1 MTIIAVGFSVT
12 TPMLPSEAT
21 HEGRRSLPSTLAAF
35 LPAIVVAGLWTA
47 WTADD
52 GAYFAS
58 SWYPSAIGLVA
69 LLGVVVLA
77 GGRGV
82 TPSRPA
88 RAALALLAGFVI
100 WSYLSILWAGSPG
113 GALEESNKL
122 LLLLVSVSFVAVLP
136 WSERS
141 ATVLL
146 GAWVLGVA
154 GVMAVDLIG
163 ALDAGEQVRQRLVA
177 GRYLGPIGYPNG
189 TSAVCAMALF
199 AALLIASRRG
209 TRPAIQ
215 IGFVAVATFLL
226 EYALLPQSRAAVVGL
241 AVGGVIALALAPDRI
256 RFMLRVLIV
265 AGAAVVTL
273 DPLLDIYSIG
283 VEIYYEQA
291 TDAQLAPV
299 FKDAGR
305 EIMLTVGAAAVAAS
319 FLLAAEAALA
329 PRSSAV
335 RRLRM
340 GAVGLAVVV
349 ALAGAAVAV
358 ANADRIYDRVHD
370 GVSGD
375 DSDSFDTGPRIT
387 ASFTDK
393 RSDYWRVAVDV
404 FEEHPVAGVGT
415 GSYGEEY
422 TTRRNQD
429 QTYNKY
435 PHDLALRAL
444 AENGV
449 IGALL
454 LFGSLGVLIG
464 GLALAWRGAP
474 AGARTLLA
482 AGAAVLGYFLVHASF
497 DWVEMFPAL
506 VVPAL
511 SLPFVGLA
519 VVGGS
524 SRARRTTGPLV
535 LVAGVAIVAVAS
547 LSLSLPYLSNRYV
560 ERATSDWRADP
571 GGALQDLDRAAS
583 LNPLSARP
591 LVRKGTIAVRLG
603 RLGLAR
609 EAFRDALER
618 QDEWYPHFQL
628 GLIEASGENFPA
640 ARSELRLALALNP
653 RDIFVLEARDRVA
666 KNRRVDPAGVNA
678 KIAAA
683 NRQRFTT
690 PGN

>member
-1 MTIIAVGFSVT
+1 MIAGK
-12 TPMLPSEAT
+12 
-21 HEGRRSLPSTLAAF
+21 LAPF
-35 LPAIVVAGLWTA
+35 LPAVVVAGLWTA
-47 WTADD
+47 WAADD

-77 GGRGV
+77 GGRGL

-88 RAALALLAGFVI
+88 RAALALLAGFVA
-100 WSYLSILWAGSPG
+100 WSYLSILWAGTPG

-122 LLLLVSVSFVAVLP
+122 LLLLVSVSLVAVIP
-136 WSERS
+136 WSERT
-141 ATVLL
+141 ATVLI
-146 GAWVLGVA
+146 GAWTLGIA

-163 ALDAGEQVRQRLVA
+163 ALDAGEGVRQRLVA

-199 AALLIASRRG
+199 SALLVASRRA
-209 TRPAIQ
+209 TRPAVQ
-215 IGFVAVATFLL
+215 VGFVAVATFLL
-226 EYALLPQSRAAVVGL
+226 EYALLPQSRAAIVGL
-241 AVGGVIALALAPDRI
+241 AVGGLIALALAPDRI

-265 AGAAVVTL
+265 AGAAVITL
-273 DPLLDIYSIG
+273 DPILDIYSVG
-283 VEIYYEQA
+283 VEIYYEQGTNA
-291 TDAQLAPV
+291 LLAPV
-299 FKDAGR
+299 FRDAGR
-305 EIMLTVGAAAVAAS
+305 EIMLTVAGAAVAMV
-319 FLLAAEAALA
+319 FLQAAELAVSPGAAT
-329 PRSSAV
+329 V
-335 RRLRM
+335 RRLRTAAI
-340 GAVGLAVVV
+340 GVTLVV

-370 GVSGD
+370 GVSSD

-387 ASFTDK
+387 SSFTDK

-422 TTRRNQD
+422 TRRRNQE

-449 IGALL
+449 VGALL

-464 GLALAWRGAP
+464 GVVAAWRRVQG
-474 AGARTLLA
+474 GSRTVLA
-482 AGAAVLGYFLVHASF
+482 VGAAVLGYFLVHASF

-506 VVPAL
+506 VAPAL

-519 VVGGS
+519 AAAGS
-524 SRARRTTGPLV
+524 SRARQTIGPAA
-535 LVAGVAIVAVAS
+535 LVAGVALVAVVS
-547 LSLSLPYLSNRYV
+547 LTLTLPYLSNRYV
-560 ERATSDWRADP
+560 ERATADWRADP
-571 GGALQDLDRAAS
+571 SGALDDLDRAAS
-583 LNPLSARP
+583 LNPLSSRP

-640 ARSELRLALALNP
+640 ARAELRRSLALNP

-666 KNRRVDPAGVNA
+666 KNRRVDPAGINA